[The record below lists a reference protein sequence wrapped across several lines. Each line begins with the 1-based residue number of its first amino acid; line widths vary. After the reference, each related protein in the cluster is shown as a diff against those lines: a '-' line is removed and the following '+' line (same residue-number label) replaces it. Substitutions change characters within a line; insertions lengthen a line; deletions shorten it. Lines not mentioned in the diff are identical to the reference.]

1 LGYEPLRAQPEMG
14 VAAPPARHAARL
26 ELVADASQLAA
37 ARRFADGAA
46 ARFGLAERERYE
58 FTFAVNEAVSNAIEH
73 GSPSPDGT
81 IRMAVAEEDGALVF
95 EVEDHGT
102 FAPKPQAVDPF
113 PERGRGLAFMA
124 AVVDEVD
131 VRRGES
137 GTVVRLC
144 KRRAA
149 LR

>member
-1 LGYEPLRAQPEMG
+1 VEADTRG
-14 VAAPPARHAARL
+14 HTTDRL
-26 ELVADASQLAA
+26 ELVADPSQLAT

-46 ARFGLAERERYE
+46 ARFGLEERGRYE

-73 GSPSPDGT
+73 GVPSPKGT
-81 IRMAVAEEDGALVF
+81 IRMAVAEEDGTLVF

-102 FAPKPQAVDPF
+102 FAPKPPTLDSF

-131 VRRGES
+131 VRHGAS

-149 LR
+149 VR

>member
-1 LGYEPLRAQPEMG
+1 LPVCADTR
-14 VAAPPARHAARL
+14 AAPAPPRAPARL
-26 ELVADASQLAA
+26 ELVADPSQLGT

-46 ARFGLAERERYE
+46 ARFGLEERERYE

-73 GSPSPDGT
+73 GNPSPGGT
-81 IRMAVAEEDGALVF
+81 IRMQVAEEDDALVF

-102 FAPKPQAVDPF
+102 FKPRAPSIDPF

-131 VRRGES
+131 VRRGSS

-149 LR
+149 A

>member
-1 LGYEPLRAQPEMG
+1 MRACAE
-14 VAAPPARHAARL
+14 RL
-26 ELVADASQLAA
+26 ELRAEPSELAT
-37 ARRFADGAA
+37 ARRFAEGAA

-73 GSPSPDGT
+73 GRPSPEGT
-81 IRMAVAEEDGALVF
+81 IRMQVVARNGELVC

-102 FAPKPQAVDPF
+102 FTPRPPTVDPF

-131 VRRGES
+131 VRHGTT

-149 LR
+149 A

>member
-1 LGYEPLRAQPEMG
+1 MG
-14 VAAPPARHAARL
+14 VAAEPAASSVARL
-26 ELVADASQLAA
+26 ELAADPSQLAT
-37 ARRFADGAA
+37 ARRFAEGAA
-46 ARFGLAERERYE
+46 ARFGLEERERYE

-73 GSPSPDGT
+73 GHPSPAGT
-81 IRMAVAEEDGALVF
+81 IRIVVAEEDGALVF

-102 FAPKPQAVDPF
+102 FAPKAPAIDPF

-131 VRRGES
+131 VRRGAS

-149 LR
+149 

>member
-1 LGYEPLRAQPEMG
+1 MLACREQLDLKAHPGELAT
-14 VAAPPARHAARL
+14 ARRL
-26 ELVADASQLAA
+26 ADA
-37 ARRFADGAA
+37 AA
-46 ARFGLAERERYE
+46 ARFGLEERERWD

-73 GSPSPDGT
+73 GRPSPDGT
-81 IRMAVAEEDGALVF
+81 IRIQLAAEDGTLVF

-102 FAPKPQAVDPF
+102 FAPHPPEVDRL

-124 AVVDEVD
+124 ATVDEVD
-131 VRRGES
+131 VRRGPS

-149 LR
+149 A

>member
-1 LGYEPLRAQPEMG
+1 LLACREQLDLKAD
-14 VAAPPARHAARL
+14 PA
-26 ELVADASQLAA
+26 ELAT
-37 ARRFADGAA
+37 ARRFVDAAA

-58 FTFAVNEAVSNAIEH
+58 LIFAANEAVSNAIEH
-73 GSPSPDGT
+73 GRPSPNGT
-81 IRMAVAEEDGALVF
+81 IRIDLAAEDGTLVF

-102 FAPKPQAVDPF
+102 FAPYPPEIDPL

-124 AVVDEVD
+124 ATVDEVD
-131 VRRGES
+131 VRRGPS

-149 LR
+149 A

>member
-1 LGYEPLRAQPEMG
+1 VEADTRGPTTD
-14 VAAPPARHAARL
+14 RL
-26 ELVADASQLAA
+26 ELVADPSQLAT

-46 ARFGLAERERYE
+46 ARFGLEERGRYE

-73 GSPSPDGT
+73 GVPSPKGT
-81 IRMAVAEEDGALVF
+81 IRMAVAEEDGTLVF

-102 FAPKPQAVDPF
+102 FAPKPPTLDSF

-131 VRRGES
+131 VRHGAS

-149 LR
+149 VR

>member
-1 LGYEPLRAQPEMG
+1 MG
-14 VAAPPARHAARL
+14 VAAPPARSAARL
-26 ELVADASQLAA
+26 ELVADPSQLAT
-37 ARRFADGAA
+37 ARRFADVAA
-46 ARFGLAERERYE
+46 ERFGLEERERYE

-73 GSPSPDGT
+73 GSPSPQGT

-102 FAPKPQAVDPF
+102 FAPKPQSVDPF

-131 VRRGES
+131 VRRGAS

-144 KRRAA
+144 KRRAE
-149 LR
+149 LG

>member
-14 VAAPPARHAARL
+14 VAAPPARRAARL
-26 ELVADASQLAA
+26 ELVADPSQLAA

>member
-1 LGYEPLRAQPEMG
+1 LRACSERLRLRA
-14 VAAPPARHAARL
+14 VAS
-26 ELVADASQLAA
+26 ELKT
-37 ARRFADGAA
+37 ARRFADDAA
-46 ARFGLAERERYE
+46 ARFGLREQERYD

-73 GSPSPDGT
+73 GLPSPAGT
-81 IRMAVAEEDGALVF
+81 IDMQVVEEDGALVF
-95 EVEDHGT
+95 EVEDHGS
-102 FAPKPQAVDPF
+102 FAPKAPPVDPL

-131 VRRGES
+131 VRRGTR

-149 LR
+149 A

>member
-1 LGYEPLRAQPEMG
+1 LLASRE
-14 VAAPPARHAARL
+14 RL
-26 ELVADASQLAA
+26 DLKADPGELAT
-37 ARRFADGAA
+37 ARRFADAAA
-46 ARFGLAERERYE
+46 ARFGLDDQERYE

-73 GSPSPDGT
+73 GHPSPDGT
-81 IRMAVAEEDGALVF
+81 ICIHVAEEHGALVF

-102 FAPKPQAVDPF
+102 FAPSPPPIETL

-124 AVVDEVD
+124 ATMDEVD
-131 VRRGES
+131 VRRGAS

-149 LR
+149 A